1 MRRYRAAVI
10 ASFAASFIF
19 GYVAVT
25 RYRDYRAEHTV
36 VKETQETDTLG
47 VNPREVSFQSIDK
60 DMIASFEGCDTQPYF
75 PGGKS
80 GPTIGYGVDLAHIN
94 THHLDSLFSG
104 LLPKH
109 VIEEMKTAHGKRGAD
124 AKAWIARH
132 RGLRITHAVAEAAF
146 YRTCRLY
153 WSKTLAEYQGVER
166 LDNNAQ
172 CVVLSLVIN
181 YGPGS
186 KPLEAMRDP
195 IRRNDIR
202 AMIAHMR
209 RLEKG
214 VSMRGLARRRQ
225 EERKVLEAVVARN
238 DRVAQHTNLI
248 AFD

>member
-1 MRRYRAAVI
+1 MLGFV
-10 ASFAASFIF
+10 F
-19 GYVAVT
+19 GYIAYTNYHDYMLTHQVT
-25 RYRDYRAEHTV
+25 DTATV
-36 VKETQETDTLG
+36 VDTLG
-47 VNPREVSFQSIDK
+47 IDAHTAMFNSLDR

-80 GPTIGYGVDLAHIN
+80 GPTIGYGVDLAHIS
-94 THHLDSLFSG
+94 TKHIDSLFTG
-104 LLPKH
+104 LLPAS
-109 VIEEMKTAHGKRGAD
+109 VIATMKTAHGKRGAD

-132 RGLRITHAVAEAAF
+132 RDLRISQAVAEAAF

-153 WSKTLAEYQGVER
+153 WNKTVAEYKGVEY

-202 AMIAHMR
+202 AMIEHMH

-214 VSMRGLARRRQ
+214 VSMRGLARRRR
-225 EERKVLEAVVARN
+225 EERKILENIVAHNEQVSRHT
-238 DRVAQHTNLI
+238 DLVAY
-248 AFD
+248 D